1 MDLGLTGR
9 AALVTGASKGI
20 GRAIALTLA
29 GEGMDVAH
37 RRAQPRAAGGAQE
50 GDRGQGPQGAWPS
63 PPISPIR
70 PRRSP
75 PIDAAVKAFGK
86 LDLLVNCAG
95 ATKGGSFLTL
105 SDADWTD
112 SFGLKFFTD
121 VRMSK
126 LAWPHLKASRGGIVH
141 IAGIAGRTGASG
153 FDAVGTVNS
162 ALALLTKAQADRGV
176 IDGVR
181 VNAIHPGT
189 IDTGR
194 LTARLDRMMAAS
206 KVTKDEALKA
216 VARRREDRA
225 RRQAGGGRGAGRD
238 DRQQQGRVHAG
249 RHHRLRRRQEQ
260 GIVGEFAPRHCR
272 LEPAI
277 PALHFR
283 WMPGQAACAAC
294 GARANPPPASRGP
307 RGRTSFPRR
316 G

>member
-1 MDLGLTGR
+1 MDLGLSGR

-29 GEGMDVAH
+29 AEGMDVALVA
-37 RRAQPRAAGGAQE
+37 RNKDALEAVKKEVEAKGRKAFAIPADLADPAAAQPAVE
-50 GDRGQGPQGAWPS
+50 
-63 PPISPIR
+63 
-70 PRRSP
+70 
-75 PIDAAVKAFGK
+75 AAVKGLGK

-112 SFGLKFFTD
+112 SFGLKFFTAI
-121 VRMSK
+121 RMSK
-126 LAWPHLKASRGGIVH
+126 LAWPHLKATRGSIVH

-206 KVTKDEALKA
+206 KVSKDEALKQLLA
-216 VARRREDRA
+216 DEKTERVGRPEEIAALVAMIASNKVEFMQGAIIDVD
-225 RRQAGGGRGAGRD
+225 GGKNRG
-238 DRQQQGRVHAG
+238 
-249 RHHRLRRRQEQ
+249 L
-260 GIVGEFAPRHCR
+260 
-272 LEPAI
+272 
-277 PALHFR
+277 
-283 WMPGQAACAAC
+283 
-294 GARANPPPASRGP
+294 
-307 RGRTSFPRR
+307 
-316 G
+316 

>member
-20 GRAIALTLA
+20 GRATALVLA
-29 GEGMDVAH
+29 AEGMDVAIVARNRDALEALKKEIEGKGRKALVH
-37 RRAQPRAAGGAQE
+37 AADLADPAAAQPA
-50 GDRGQGPQGAWPS
+50 
-63 PPISPIR
+63 
-70 PRRSP
+70 
-75 PIDAAVKAFGK
+75 IDVAVQAFGR

-112 SFGLKFFTD
+112 SFSLKFFTY

-126 LAWPHLKASRGGIVH
+126 LAWPHLKASRGSIVH

-153 FDAVGTVNS
+153 FDAVGTVNA

-176 IDGVR
+176 TDGVR

-206 KVTKDEALKA
+206 KVSKDEALKA
-216 VARRREDRA
+216 LLADEKTERVGKPEEVAA
-225 RRQAGGGRGAGRD
+225 LVAMVAGKPAEFMQGAIIDIDGGKNRG
-238 DRQQQGRVHAG
+238 
-249 RHHRLRRRQEQ
+249 L
-260 GIVGEFAPRHCR
+260 
-272 LEPAI
+272 
-277 PALHFR
+277 
-283 WMPGQAACAAC
+283 
-294 GARANPPPASRGP
+294 
-307 RGRTSFPRR
+307 
-316 G
+316 